1 MNNIRVGANVKKFI
15 KCLLVACFV
24 LILPSVNDVQAAE
37 MNPYL
42 EKIIDLRIYNDDEK
56 TNQEAAEMI
65 ERLDHIDDS
74 ILRNISLSGATMIL
88 SDKKLVELPEFA
100 ELKGVVPRGH
110 TEPWDDIPG
119 LGGFISYATI
129 GKSDPSIQ
137 NNHGD
142 INLELHEFGHIVDMY
157 TINGV
162 ELSATEAF
170 RAAHQKD
177 KNNIFPTDDYFEYV
191 DEYFAEVFA
200 YYYYT
205 EASRQTL
212 YEKAPTTAR
221 FFDDLHTKILTVS
234 ERTESAFTVVWDEHV
249 SGNSYMV
256 RVNDKEYEVTEP
268 EFSLDGLLGN
278 SNYKVQVFTKDA
290 DGKVISSSYAKTVLT
305 HKYENIDVSGLVDA
319 YNEIKA
325 IDVDNRTEVLNKLK
339 IQADTMFTNIEHG
352 RISQEKV
359 DKLIDQ
365 IMVEAEDIKFDLV
378 MKNMP
383 KRPVTGV
390 ATPPQEN
397 PMKPYLPVI
406 FASLGILVVASG
418 VFVYLL
424 RSNKKG

>member
-1 MNNIRVGANVKKFI
+1 MKKFI
-15 KCLLVACFV
+15 MCLLVACFV

-119 LGGFISYATI
+119 LGGFISYVAI
-129 GKSDPSIQ
+129 GKSEPSIK

-170 RAAHQKD
+170 RTAHQKD

-234 ERTESAFTVVWDEHV
+234 ERTESAFTVVWDKNIHAE
-249 SGNSYMV
+249 SYMV
-256 RVNDKEYEVTEP
+256 RVNDKEYDVTEP
-268 EFSLDGLLGN
+268 SFSLDNLLGN
-278 SNYKVQVFTKDA
+278 SNYKVQVFAKDEN
-290 DGKVISSSYAKTVLT
+290 GTVITSSYPKTVQTL
-305 HKYENIDVSGLVDA
+305 KYENVDVSTLVDA
-319 YNEIKA
+319 YNNIKE
-325 IDVDNRTEVLNKLK
+325 IDVENRTEALTELK
-339 IQADTMFTNIEHG
+339 SQADTMFTNIENG

-359 DKLIDQ
+359 DNLATK
-365 IMVEAEDIKFDLV
+365 IMTEVENIKFNLV

-397 PMKPYLPVI
+397 PIKPYLPVI
-406 FASLGILVVASG
+406 FGVLGILVAAGSVL
-418 VFVYLL
+418 FYLL
-424 RSNKKG
+424 RSKRKG